1 MRQMG
6 FEQKMQKIE
15 APILSVECLWK
26 TFGGLVAVDDVSF
39 EVQSGDVIGLM
50 GPNGAGKTTLLNLLS
65 GGDKPDAGSVR
76 FKGKE
81 IGGLPPHKICRLGIS
96 RTYQIPQPFTDLTV
110 RDNVMVPAL
119 YGQKPRSYAE
129 VESDIDKLL
138 EMVGLTTKQDLL
150 CNQLMVVALKKVELA
165 RALASNPS
173 LVLLDEVAAGS
184 TEKELPQ
191 IAEVIKIM
199 REMGKT
205 VIMVEHIMKLMMD
218 VVDRIIVMDKG
229 RKIAE
234 GSPEEV
240 IKDAEVIKAYLG

>member
-1 MRQMG
+1 VEINPMLAVSGSREKKLAG
-6 FEQKMQKIE
+6 CLHTRYADWVFPGHIRFLNRL
-15 APILSVECLWK
+15 PI
-26 TFGGLVAVDDVSF
+26 
-39 EVQSGDVIGLM
+39 
-50 GPNGAGKTTLLNLLS
+50 
-65 GGDKPDAGSVR
+65 
-76 FKGKE
+76 
-81 IGGLPPHKICRLGIS
+81 
-96 RTYQIPQPFTDLTV
+96 
-110 RDNVMVPAL
+110 
-119 YGQKPRSYAE
+119 SYAE

-205 VIMVEHIMKLMMD
+205 VIMVEHIIKLMVN

-240 IKDAEVIKAYLG
+240 MKDADVIKAYLG

>member
-1 MRQMG
+1 MG
-6 FEQKMQKIE
+6 SEQKMQKME
-15 APILSVECLWK
+15 APILSVESLWK
-26 TFGGLVAVDDVSF
+26 SFGGLVAVDDISF
-39 EVQSGDVIGLM
+39 EVQSGEVVGLM

-65 GGDKPDAGSVR
+65 GGDKLDAGSVR

-81 IGGLPPHKICRLGIS
+81 IGGLSPHKICRLGIS
-96 RTYQIPQPFTDLTV
+96 RTYQIPQPFTALTV
-110 RDNVMVPAL
+110 RDNVKVPAL
-119 YGQKPRSYAE
+119 YGQKPRPHAE

-138 EMVGLTTKQDLL
+138 EMVGLATKQNLL

-173 LVLLDEVAAGS
+173 LILLDEVAAGS
-184 TEKELPQ
+184 TDKELPQ
-191 IAEVIKIM
+191 IAEVIKII

-205 VIMVEHIMKLMMD
+205 VIMVEHIIKLMVN

-240 IKDAEVIKAYLG
+240 MKDADVIKAYLG

>member
-1 MRQMG
+1 MG
-6 FEQKMQKIE
+6 SEQKMKKME
-15 APILSVECLWK
+15 GPILSVKSVWK
-26 TFGGLVAVDDVSF
+26 SFGGLVAVDDVSF
-39 EVQSGDVIGLM
+39 EVQSGEVIGLM

-65 GGDKPDAGSVR
+65 GGYKLDAGSVR
-76 FKGKE
+76 FKGME
-81 IGGLPPHKICRLGIS
+81 IVGLPPHKICRLGIS

-110 RDNVMVPAL
+110 RDNARVPAL
-119 YGQKPRSYAE
+119 YGQKPRTHAE

-138 EMVGLTTKQDLL
+138 EMVGLTTKQNSF
-150 CNQLMVVALKKVELA
+150 CNQLMVMALKKVELA

-173 LVLLDEVAAGS
+173 LILLDEVAAGS

-191 IAEVIKIM
+191 IAEIIKIM
-199 REMGKT
+199 RGMGKT
-205 VIMVEHIMKLMMD
+205 VIMVEHIMKLMME

-240 IKDAEVIKAYLG
+240 MKNTDVIRAYLG